1 MRILLITNTAQQ
13 ASTNNGNGRAA
24 IFLEVGFGWDLP
36 EIIGA
41 SPQLALPIN
50 LGPNEANYRSEAFMG

>member
-1 MRILLITNTAQQ
+1 MTKFHHRPT
-13 ASTNNGNGRAA
+13 STNNGNGRAG
-24 IFLEVGFGWDLP
+24 IFLEVGFGGDLP